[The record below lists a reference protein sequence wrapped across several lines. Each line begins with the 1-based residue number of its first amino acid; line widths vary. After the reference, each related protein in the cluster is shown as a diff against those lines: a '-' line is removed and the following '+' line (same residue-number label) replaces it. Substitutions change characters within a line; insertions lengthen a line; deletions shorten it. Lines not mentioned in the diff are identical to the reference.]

1 MYIYVYLFLLTLLS
15 AQKSLVQNDYRP
27 DPDRLFGRST
37 SRVVVEGKIPVRFFE
52 ISNTEDLSTGV
63 NITNSVYGGYSWS
76 ERYFSVC
83 SSDPAINNSS
93 SFSICKY

>member
-63 NITNSVYGGYSWS
+63 NIPGLNDIFPSAHQILLLIILQALVL
-76 ERYFSVC
+76 
-83 SSDPAINNSS
+83 ANLNMLL
-93 SFSICKY
+93 KK